1 MSMFGISQIQKRL
14 QVQVFINLYLTVF
27 GLLVK
32 RVLNVD

>member
-14 QVQVFINLYLTVF
+14 QVQVFINSYSTVF